1 MKSTRISA
9 AMTVAV
15 IFTGVALA
23 PDASGY
29 IHIVQKG
36 ESLAEVAEVAYG
48 DAKKETLIVGANAL
62 DAHGGSPIVAGLR
75 LEIPAPT
82 YVRAPAGATWPDLAK
97 KYLGDGERSDVLA
110 KANGAV
116 PWVPPEEGREI
127 LIFPVIAHIASQGD
141 SITTVARKYLLDP
154 EKSWQLGVYN
164 HRRRPELDPG
174 EVLLIPLTDLTLD
187 PRGKREAEAYHH
199 FALGEARGKD
209 FDAQKGAKSQLDA
222 MRAALDEGN
231 YPAVVALGNAVAGAG
246 DLSRPQQ
253 AAISRALLEAYVA
266 LGSKELAVE
275 ACRHFDEVATDD
287 EPELSFDPA
296 WVSPKIMAACR
307 K

>member
-1 MKSTRISA
+1 MTTTRFAQLLGA
-9 AMTVAV
+9 AFLA
-15 IFTGVALA
+15 GALA
-23 PDASGY
+23 VPDAAQGY
-29 IHIVQKG
+29 IHIVQPG
-36 ESLAEVAEVAYG
+36 ESLAEIAEAAYG
-48 DAKKETLIVGANAL
+48 DSKKETLIVGANAL
-62 DAHGGSPIVAGLR
+62 DAHGGSPIVPGLR

-82 YVRAPAGATWPDLAK
+82 YVRSPAGATWPELAK
-97 KYLGDGERSDVLA
+97 KYLGDPKRSDVLA

-127 LIFPVIAHIASQGD
+127 LVFPVVAHIAGAGESV
-141 SITTVARKYLLDP
+141 TTVARKYMLDP

-164 HRRRPELDPG
+164 HRKRPELSPG
-174 EVLLIPLTDLTLD
+174 EVLLVPLVDLTLD

-209 FDAQKGAKSQLDA
+209 FDAQKDAKTQLDSLA
-222 MRAALDEGN
+222 AALDDGN
-231 YPAVVALGNAVAGAG
+231 YPAVVALGNALTGAG

-253 AAISRALLEAYVA
+253 AKISRALLEAYVA
-266 LGSKELAVE
+266 LESRELATE
-275 ACRHFDEVATDD
+275 ACRRFGDVATDE

-296 WVSPKIMAACR
+296 WVSPKVLAACR

>member
-1 MKSTRISA
+1 
-9 AMTVAV
+9 MTTLRFARVLGALL
-15 IFTGVALA
+15 VALVLSSSDPA
-23 PDASGY
+23 RGY
-29 IHIVQKG
+29 IHVVQPG
-36 ESLAEVAEVAYG
+36 ESLAEVAEAAYG
-48 DAKKETLIVGANAL
+48 DSKKETLIVGANAL
-62 DAHGGSPIVAGLR
+62 DAHGGSPIVPGLR
-75 LEIPAPT
+75 LEIPAPS
-82 YVRAPAGATWPDLAK
+82 YVRVPAGATWPELAK
-97 KYLGDGERSDVLA
+97 KYLGDPERSDVLA

-127 LIFPVIAHIASQGD
+127 LVFPVVAHIAGTGESV
-141 SITTVARKYLLDP
+141 TTIARKYLLDP

-164 HRRRPELDPG
+164 HRKKPDLVPG
-174 EVLLIPLTDLTLD
+174 EVLLVPLVDLTLD

-222 MRAALDEGN
+222 LAAALDEGN
-231 YPAVVALGNAVAGAG
+231 YPAVVALGNAVLGAG

-253 AAISRALLEAYVA
+253 ARISRALLEAYVA
-266 LGSKELAVE
+266 LGSADLAVE
-275 ACRHFDEVATDD
+275 TCRRFGDVATDE

-296 WVSPKIMAACR
+296 WISPKILAACR